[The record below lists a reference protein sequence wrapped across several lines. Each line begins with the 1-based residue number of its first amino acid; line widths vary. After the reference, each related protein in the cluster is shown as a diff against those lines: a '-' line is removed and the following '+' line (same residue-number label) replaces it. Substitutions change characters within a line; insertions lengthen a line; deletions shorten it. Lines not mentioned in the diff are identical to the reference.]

1 MHHQLSSC
9 GESWFKTN
17 YKKYSTGRIFRF
29 VLKTSRSS
37 TDFNMGIDLLGLLTT
52 SIQIIS
58 PHRGPTPPPKFFPPP
73 PPPPPPPP
81 LKTSAESKK
90 NKQWLYNSRT
100 KPWLLQISVQA
111 RRDNLVEGSPS
122 RIELKDTFQK
132 PVDFINRLMPLGRL
146 GAYCQGVSIWG
157 VSIWGPWCL
166 EEKRLH
172 I

>member
-58 PHRGPTPPPKFFPPP
+58 PHVA
-73 PPPPPPPP
+73 PPPP